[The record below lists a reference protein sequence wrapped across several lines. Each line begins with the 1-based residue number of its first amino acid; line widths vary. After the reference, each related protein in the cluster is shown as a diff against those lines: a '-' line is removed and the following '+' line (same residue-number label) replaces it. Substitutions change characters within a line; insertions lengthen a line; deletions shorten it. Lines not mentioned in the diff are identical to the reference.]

1 MRGRT
6 RAQTWTRQEQ
16 AAAAAAAA
24 AASPLRVA
32 DAELSSALQQAVAQV
47 LGGGSQSTDA
57 LRLKSLRGAIE
68 SAAAAGVDAAKVGA
82 ARSKLA
88 EMEVEAVARVKGAML
103 SQALRRA
110 QVGGKADLF
119 NLARA
124 VNEATAAG
132 MDGDLLKA
140 ARALLGK
147 RGDSQQ
153 QEIARLQT
161 RLEKFEKLAEQG
173 EGGERDTAMAM
184 AAKARA
190 DLERAGYSA

>member
-1 MRGRT
+1 M
-6 RAQTWTRQEQ
+6 
-16 AAAAAAAA
+16 
-24 AASPLRVA
+24 
-32 DAELSSALQQAVAQV
+32 
-47 LGGGSQSTDA
+47 
-57 LRLKSLRGAIE
+57 
-68 SAAAAGVDAAKVGA
+68 GA